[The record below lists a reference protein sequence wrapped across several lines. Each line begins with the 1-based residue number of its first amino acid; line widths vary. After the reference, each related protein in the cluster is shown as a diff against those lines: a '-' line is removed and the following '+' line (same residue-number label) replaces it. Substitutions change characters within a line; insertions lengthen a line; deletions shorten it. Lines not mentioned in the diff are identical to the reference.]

1 LLLNLV
7 HSKASATVV
16 LSSPRGLLAMGLL
29 LNLVQTKTTAYVVTR
44 ATHAATPMVAAQR
57 DIPVAATTQAYA
69 VDQASF
75 AATSM

>member
-1 LLLNLV
+1 
-7 HSKASATVV
+7 
-16 LSSPRGLLAMGLL
+16 MGLL